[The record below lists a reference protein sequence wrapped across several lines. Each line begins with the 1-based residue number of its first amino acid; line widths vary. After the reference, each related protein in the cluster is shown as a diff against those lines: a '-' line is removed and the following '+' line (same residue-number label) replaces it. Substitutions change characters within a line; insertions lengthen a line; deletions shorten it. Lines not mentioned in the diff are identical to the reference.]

1 MKSLARLVLKNLSF
15 LSKVNVSASI
25 IYSLEI
31 FLAALQGR
39 GGGSGWDSLGQTR
52 ALASLVK
59 VDGKLIV
66 LDVGANN
73 GKWALDLS
81 KNLENRISE
90 FHLFECAPYCFLGL
104 ADSANRLPGARIV
117 HKAVS
122 DRSGTNSLYLPD
134 TELGTG
140 SGLASL
146 HERKDSSVRSH
157 TYRTIEVQT
166 VSLDEY
172 ISENAISRVDILK
185 IDVEGHE
192 LAVLSGASRAISDR
206 MIDCIFFEFGSGN
219 VNSRTYF
226 RDFWD
231 LLSTAGYKFFRVLP
245 GGRVLRIEKYFD
257 SHEYFRGATNYI
269 CLLDGT
275 E

>member
-1 MKSLARLVLKNLSF
+1 MRALARIALKNLSF
-15 LSKVNVSASI
+15 LSKFPVSASVI
-25 IYSLEI
+25 SSLEM
-31 FLAALQGR
+31 FLAAMQGR
-39 GGGSGWDSLGQTR
+39 GGGSGWDSHGQTH
-52 ALASLVK
+52 ALASLT
-59 VDGKLIV
+59 KLRENLVI

-81 KNLENRISE
+81 KSLGNRVSE
-90 FHLFECAPYCFLGL
+90 FHLFECAPYCFSAL
-104 ADSANRLPGARIV
+104 AESASHLAGARIL

-122 DRSGTNSLYLPD
+122 DRSGTRNLYLPD
-134 TELGTG
+134 TAAGTG

-157 TYRTIEVQT
+157 TYKTIEVET
-166 VSLDEY
+166 VSLDAY

-185 IDVEGHE
+185 VDVEGHE
-192 LAVLSGASRAISDR
+192 LAVFSGAARALSAR

-226 RDFWD
+226 RDFWE
-231 LLSTAGYKFFRVLP
+231 LLSTAGYQFYRVLP
-245 GGRVLRIEKYFD
+245 GGRILRVDKYSD

-269 CLLDGT
+269 CLLGAK